1 MIQKLD
7 KRYVT
12 PDSFLI
18 DFQPEGI
25 MCLSNIGANHGGFEN
40 GGDIEIEL
48 NININE

>member
-1 MIQKLD
+1 MIQNK
-7 KRYVT
+7 KYVS
-12 PDSFLI
+12 PQSFLL

-48 NININE
+48 NISINE